1 MAFPGVHSC
10 IYKMVSLNMNS
21 RNNWFVRATASGQ
34 ADSGFLISSFGM
46 LTTSPAPL
54 PSATE
59 NAFADINYISKYLKR
74 FSSAFL
80 IFLYGPSIPAIEH
93 KRHIVI
99 SCKESEKLPS
109 FLCLYV
115 CVCGCVCVYVCRDM
129 FPYVKFNYSFNPV

>member
-1 MAFPGVHSC
+1 MAK
-10 IYKMVSLNMNS
+10 YKCTLKSDFIEAFTSIKESFKHL
-21 RNNWFVRATASGQ
+21 
-34 ADSGFLISSFGM
+34 SSS
-46 LTTSPAPL
+46 TTLESEEHQ
-54 PSATE
+54 T
-59 NAFADINYISKYLKR
+59 FADINYISKYLKR

-80 IFLYGPSIPAIEH
+80 IFLYAPSIPAIEH

-115 CVCGCVCVYVCRDM
+115 CVCGCVCVHVCRDI